1 MKKFL
6 IKFLALSAVFFVI
19 ACENNKKGVTLNHE
33 EIMEGNLSSI
43 SGEYIN
49 SEGEVIIL
57 ESDITDRLL
66 NDVMYIDGFYYM
78 NVLTDDGMYG
88 IGLTIYPVG
97 VEVMGWKTNVGEV
110 VLETDETKIRIH
122 FGQDIPMS
130 EQEVFIKSDN

>member
-1 MKKFL
+1 ML
-6 IKFLALSAVFFVI
+6 LVLGACFFVI
-19 ACENNKKGVTLNHE
+19 ACGNNGKEVVLNHE

-66 NDVMYIDGFYYM
+66 DDVMYMDGFYYM
-78 NVLTDDGMYG
+78 NVLTDDGMHG
-88 IGLTIYPVG
+88 VGLTIYPVE
-97 VEVMGWKTNVGEV
+97 VEVKGWKPNVGEV
-110 VLETDETKIRIH
+110 ILETDETKIRIH